1 MTSTE
6 TPGSPPQKPP
16 STPGSATTPTGPGPL
31 TGIRVLDLSRIL
43 SGPFATMVLADLGAD
58 VVKVEDTKDGD
69 DTRLWGPPFQGT
81 EAAYFLAANRN
92 KRGVCVDLKTDQGR
106 EFVLRLADRADVLVE
121 NFRPGT
127 ADRLGLGYRELSA
140 RNPRLVYASISGYG
154 QTGPWASRPGYD
166 AIAQA
171 QSGMMS
177 ITGEP
182 CGPPLRPGIASA
194 DIGAG
199 MWATIGILAAL
210 LARGTEGRGQHV
222 DVSLLDGQ
230 LAWLTYVAG
239 GYFATG
245 HTPRPHGSAHPTI
258 VPYQALAAADGHL
271 MVAAGNDKLWQRFAE
286 VLGAPDLAGDPR
298 FATNPDRVRHREQL
312 IPLLE
317 TALARRSTAEWT
329 EALEAAGVPCAPIS
343 TVEQALTSPQSVAR
357 EMVSV
362 LQHPTAGRLSV
373 VGSPLKL
380 SATPAR
386 IRTAPP
392 LHGQHTDDVLAETG
406 YSPDEIAQLHAA
418 GAVR

>member
-1 MTSTE
+1 MTASKASVSANAA
-6 TPGSPPQKPP
+6 PGALRG
-16 STPGSATTPTGPGPL
+16 T
-31 TGIRVLDLSRIL
+31 RVLDLSRIL
-43 SGPFATMVLADLGAD
+43 SGPLATMVLADLGAD

-69 DTRLWGPPFQGT
+69 DTRQWGPPFQGT

-92 KRGVCVDLKTDQGR
+92 KRGVCVDLKAERGR
-106 EFVLRLADRADVLVE
+106 ECVLRLAERADVLVE

-127 ADRLGLGYRELSA
+127 AARLGLGYEELSA
-140 RNPRLVYASISGYG
+140 RNPGLVYASISGYG
-154 QTGPWASRPGYD
+154 QTGPWAARPGYD

-177 ITGEP
+177 ITGERG
-182 CGPPLRPGIASA
+182 GPPMRPGVATA

-199 MWATIGILAAL
+199 MWAVIGILAAL
-210 LARGTEGRGQHV
+210 HARRATGRGQHV

-245 HTPRPHGSAHPTI
+245 DTPGPYGSAHPAI
-258 VPYQALAAADGHL
+258 VPYQALATADGHL
-271 MVAAGNDKLWQRFAE
+271 MVAAGNDRLWRRFAE
-286 VLGAPDLAGDPR
+286 VIGEPQLADDPR
-298 FATNPDRVRHREQL
+298 FATNPDRVRHREAL
-312 IPLLE
+312 VPLLE
-317 TALARRSTAEWT
+317 AALTRRSGAAWA
-329 EALEAAGVPCAPIS
+329 EALDAAGVPCAPIS
-343 TVEQALTSPQSVAR
+343 TVDQALSSPQALAR
-357 EMVSV
+357 EMVCV
-362 LQHPTAGRLSV
+362 LRHPKAGELRT

-392 LHGQHTDDVLAETG
+392 LLGQHTDDVLAETG
-406 YSPDEIAQLHAA
+406 YSAREIEELRAT